1 MEDIELS
8 FTFAPMIHRIHVDDN
23 IVYIDAVSHLVV
35 AAQYFTSIFSKGLHF
50 MAPTQTLFQI
60 M

>member
-1 MEDIELS
+1 
-8 FTFAPMIHRIHVDDN
+8 MIHRIHVDDN
-23 IVYIDAVSHLVV
+23 IVYIDTVSHLVV